1 MKITFLQPTPDAV
14 SSRAVT
20 ATDAAGPS
28 DDHVYE
34 KLQLK
39 QSSTRIQ
46 VAALEGFVNER
57 DNSGGFVQE
66 YNVSICF

>member
-1 MKITFLQPTPDAV
+1 MLIDAM

-28 DDHVYE
+28 DHHVYE

-39 QSSTRIQ
+39 QSSTLVQ
-46 VAALEGFVNER
+46 VVALEDFVNER

-66 YNVSICF
+66 YTVSVCC